1 MYEFTYV
8 HYILHSLLQI
18 VFYGGLN
25 LLLAPLG
32 VIWTPAATVICGVI
46 ARKRGLNPIRY
57 AMIGG
62 VYSALLFFPWLYL
75 LLRMLERRVPQNLVV
90 VFYASVLLGWL
101 ASMPV
106 GTKLFLEYLSANAIL
121 VAVLHFALWLA
132 SLVWLIANDDKPIP
146 NAPPAGI
153 WGRTLPQRGYL
164 TILAFATLSAY
175 ITFMGLVAI
184 LGCVQS
190 DGLKAVVLGRC
201 P

>member
-1 MYEFTYV
+1 MYEFTYI
-8 HYILHSLLQI
+8 HFILHSILKI

-46 ARKRGLNPIRY
+46 AHKRGLNPIRY

-75 LLRMLERRVPQNLVV
+75 LLRMLERRVPQTLIV

-106 GTKLFLEYLSANAIL
+106 GTKLILESISANFLLLAIL
-121 VAVLHFALWLA
+121 HFV
-132 SLVWLIANDDKPIP
+132 VWFRLF
-146 NAPPAGI
+146 G
-153 WGRTLPQRGYL
+153 
-164 TILAFATLSAY
+164 
-175 ITFMGLVAI
+175 
-184 LGCVQS
+184 
-190 DGLKAVVLGRC
+190 VVDRE
-201 P
+201 